1 MPIFEENIH
10 FKLPGL
16 GSAEKDTPGSFRADT
31 PLYKVNGD
39 PEPEETEVSQELT
52 DIEDAQKK
60 VAVSNA
66 AASMA
71 AALANKNKADLN
83 NKLENADL
91 QAWEYRE
98 TRRTPQ
104 EREQLERDRDL
115 AGSEFIMGGG
125 GGATALAMALKNN
138 QR

>member
-71 AALANKNKADLN
+71 AALANKNRSDLN

-91 QAWEYRE
+91 PVQDSVGL
-98 TRRTPQ
+98 PQ
-104 EREQLERDRDL
+104 RERDRDL
-115 AGSEFIMGGG
+115 ALTGSEFIMEGGMGAAG
-125 GGATALAMALKNN
+125 GIAGALRALKNK